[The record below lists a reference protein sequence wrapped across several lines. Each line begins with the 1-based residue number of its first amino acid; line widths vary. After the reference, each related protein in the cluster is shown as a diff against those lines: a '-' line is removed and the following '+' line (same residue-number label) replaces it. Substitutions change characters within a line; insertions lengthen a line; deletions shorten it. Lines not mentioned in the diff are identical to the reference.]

1 LGLNEF
7 EFPGAL
13 MAGATDAASLI
24 GNVPFFA
31 GLDDK
36 KRKAIASQ
44 GKELSYNAGASIVD
58 EGTMGVGFY
67 LILDGKAEV
76 RKGGKVL
83 ASLGKG
89 QFFGEM
95 SLIDEQPRSADVV
108 AVTPTKCWA
117 LSSWAFSS
125 IMASN
130 HEIAVMMLKE
140 MVRRLRAAQSS
151 ITS

>member
-1 LGLNEF
+1 
-7 EFPGAL
+7 

-24 GNVPFFA
+24 GNVPFFN

-36 KRKAIASQ
+36 KRKSIASQ
-44 GKELSYNAGASIVD
+44 GKEMSYKAGDTIVD
-58 EGTMGVGFY
+58 DGTMGVGFY

-76 RKGGKVL
+76 RKKQKVL
-83 ASLGKG
+83 ASLQRG

-108 AVTPTKCWA
+108 AVAPTRCWA

-125 IMASN
+125 IVKTN
-130 HEIAVMMLKE
+130 PEITMMMLKE
-140 MVRRLRAAQSS
+140 MVKRLR
-151 ITS
+151 TSQATPAS